1 MEELV
6 CPHCHKVS
14 YSATARAFA
23 PCPHCKFSFG
33 ISEDNGHKYLVIDR
47 QLAHL
52 LENYSD
58 SVAEHPGIDVIVDRR
73 VSNRPFDGVDDRKV
87 STPS

>member
-14 YSATARAFA
+14 YSATARAFS
-23 PCPHCKFSFG
+23 PCPHCKFRFA
-33 ISEDNGHKYLVIDR
+33 ISEDNGQKYLVIDR

-52 LENYSD
+52 LENYSQ
-58 SVAEHPGIDVIVDRR
+58 SVESNPDIEVILDRR
-73 VSNRPFDGVDDRKV
+73 VANRPFDGVDERKV
-87 STPS
+87 STPG